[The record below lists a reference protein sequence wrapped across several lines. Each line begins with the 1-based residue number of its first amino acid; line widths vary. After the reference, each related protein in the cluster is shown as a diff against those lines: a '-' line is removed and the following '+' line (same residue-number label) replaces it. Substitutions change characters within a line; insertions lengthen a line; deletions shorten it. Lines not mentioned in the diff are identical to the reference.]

1 MSKKSQPHVVEVIIK
16 DVRYRAR
23 EVAGTIHLSRD
34 GSDIGKAAWSDDQL
48 TDSTAVLPDEAV
60 EALEKKL
67 KERIDN
73 NWDES

>member
-1 MSKKSQPHVVEVIIK
+1 MTKKKPHIVEVIIK
-16 DVRYRAR
+16 EVRYRAQ
-23 EVAGTIHLSRD
+23 EIGGTIHLSRD
-34 GSDIGKAAWSDDQL
+34 GSDIGKAAWSNDQL

-73 NWDES
+73 HWDDP